1 MRRVMGRRMLRS
13 RAIGSM
19 VAFGLGVSAAA
30 VAGDAL
36 VLLDAPRGAWLAEV
50 RGDAPFQVVEERDG
64 WRHVRLDGWIRVGST
79 PPGGAAPSPG
89 GAVPG
94 SAVLLSAA
102 PPSAPAAGASLSG
115 ILTPLPGMEPST
127 LGTNLVVWLLDDPEK
142 LDPDHKALGEEC
154 RKTLAEL
161 DARIADLDE
170 TLRHALN
177 SSDNFRQA
185 ASRNDRA
192 KSDLAAA
199 RKDRDRELAGCRDK
213 ADQLFST
220 RALLRTLSDGSGRFE
235 FQGLAPGRYRVVA
248 TERNGNLARGWSF
261 DAPVKN
267 AGPVVVEA
275 RAAAGPDP
283 YWGLR

>member
-1 MRRVMGRRMLRS
+1 MLRS
-13 RAIGSM
+13 RVIGALM
-19 VAFGLGVSAAA
+19 GFGLGVAASAL
-30 VAGDAL
+30 AGDAL

-50 RGDAPFQVVEERDG
+50 RGDAPFQVVEEKDG

-79 PPGGAAPSPG
+79 PPGEGAPSPG
-89 GAVPG
+89 AAVPG
-94 SAVLLSAA
+94 SALL
-102 PPSAPAAGASLSG
+102 SAPAAGASLSG

-127 LGTNLVVWLLDDPEK
+127 LGTNLVVWLLGDPEK
-142 LDPDHKALGEEC
+142 LDADHQALGEGC
-154 RKTLAEL
+154 RKNLAAL
-161 DARIADLDE
+161 DRRIADLDE
-170 TLRHALN
+170 ALRHALN

-199 RKDRDRELAGCRDK
+199 RKDRDRELAGCREK

-235 FQGLAPGRYRVVA
+235 FQGLAPAHYRVVA
-248 TERNGNLARGWSF
+248 TERNGTSARGWSL

-267 AGPVVVEA
+267 AEPVVVEA

-283 YWGLR
+283 YWGLH

>member
-1 MRRVMGRRMLRS
+1 
-13 RAIGSM
+13 
-19 VAFGLGVSAAA
+19 VALGLGAGAAA
-30 VAGDAL
+30 AAGDAL

-50 RGDAPFQVVEERDG
+50 RADAPFQVVEERDG

-79 PPGGAAPSPG
+79 PQGDAAPSPG
-89 GAVPG
+89 AAAPG
-94 SAVLLSAA
+94 STVLLSAA
-102 PPSAPAAGASLSG
+102 PPAAPAAGASLSG

-127 LGTNLVVWLLDDPEK
+127 LGTNLVVWLLGDPER
-142 LDPDHKALGEEC
+142 LDADHKVIGEEC
-154 RKTLAEL
+154 RKSLAAQ
-161 DARIADLDE
+161 DALIADLDA
-170 TLRHALN
+170 TLRNALN

-248 TERNGNLARGWSF
+248 TERNGSLARGWSLT
-261 DAPVKN
+261 ARVEK

-275 RAAAGPDP
+275 RVAAGPDP
-283 YWGLR
+283 YWSLH